1 MTVNIYVT
9 WLNIVK
15 GIERPLKL
23 YSDIS

>member
-9 WLNIVK
+9 WLHIVK
-15 GIERPLKL
+15 DIERPLKL